1 MKSLF
6 LGFLPAGSEWIII
19 SLIIFIPFFVLFF
32 RLVNAIIRYL
42 NRK

>member
-1 MKSLF
+1 MLL
-6 LGFLPAGSEWIII
+6 LGFLPTGSEWIII
-19 SLIIFIPFFVLFF
+19 VLIILVPFFVFLF